1 MKNKVSFNSGLAK
14 FGIGLFETIK
24 VNNEPI
30 ELDLHLDRIF
40 KSIDKL
46 NLSIDYSKNELRNEI
61 TNYIEKNNI
70 VNKAIR
76 LTIFDEGY
84 NISSRDIPYTKKSY
98 ENGFKL
104 NISPIK
110 RGDSEIHRH
119 KTTNYYESIYTKAYA
134 NEKGYDDGIFT
145 NLNEIILEC
154 SMSNIYFIKD
164 NKIITPNSKLPILNG
179 TTKRRIIEICGELN
193 IQIKEME
200 IKLSEIGD
208 FDFVFISNS
217 LIGVMKIIEIE
228 GIKYNKENYLYD
240 KVSQRINLVVGD

>member
-1 MKNKVSFNSGLAK
+1 MKNKVSFNSTLAK

-24 VNNEPI
+24 VKNDPI

-46 NLSIDYSKNELRNEI
+46 NLSINYSKDEFRNI
-61 TNYIEKNNI
+61 IFNYIKKNNI
-70 VNKAIR
+70 VNMAIR
-76 LTIFDEGY
+76 LTVFDEGY
-84 NISSRDIPYTKKSY
+84 NISSRKIPYKIKHY

-110 RGDSEIHRH
+110 RGESEIYRH
-119 KTTNYYESIYTKAYA
+119 KTTNYYENIYTKEYA
-134 NEKGYDDGIFT
+134 NKNGYDDGIFT

-164 NKIITPNSKLPILNG
+164 DKIITPNNKLPILNG

-193 IQIKEME
+193 IQIEEME

-240 KVSQRINLVVGD
+240 KISQRINLVFGD